1 MRLTFPCV
9 STPKINKMPIVNLDH
24 SNPETLSK
32 EVFNIS
38 GIEAKTD
45 LTGLQIEAV
54 SKLKTYARL
63 TGLTM
68 LDIHINEMLI
78 LNKSKDRASMREF
91 VEALKSLKENTI
103 QKKGESFKLLG

>member
-1 MRLTFPCV
+1 M
-9 STPKINKMPIVNLDH
+9 PKVDTDH
-24 SNPETLSK
+24 INPETLSK

-38 GIEAKTD
+38 GIEAKTE
-45 LTGLQIEAV
+45 LSGLQIEAV
-54 SKLKTYARL
+54 SRLKTYARL

-68 LDIHINEMLI
+68 LDIHIDEMLV

-103 QKKGESFKLLG
+103 QKKGADFKLLG